1 MSIADTLITILNFIA
16 QHLLLPVISFQIPY
30 FGVDELDL
38 LLDPLSGYLITA
50 FSGLGFLFPILLILA
65 LLLVVVLAEFGL
77 FGFRIIKY
85 IINVF
90 RGSGA

>member
-1 MSIADTLITILNFIA
+1 MLLTIINYIA
-16 QHLLLPVISFQIPY
+16 QNLLLPVISFQIPY
-30 FGVDELDL
+30 FGVDELDA

-65 LLLVVVLAEFGL
+65 LILVVALAEFGL

-85 IINVF
+85 IINVV